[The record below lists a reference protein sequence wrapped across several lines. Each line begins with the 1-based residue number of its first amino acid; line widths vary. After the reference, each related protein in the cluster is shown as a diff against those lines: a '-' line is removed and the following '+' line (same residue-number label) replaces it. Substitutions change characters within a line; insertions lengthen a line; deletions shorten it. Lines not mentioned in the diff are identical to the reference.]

1 MKMVTKTINFYDIMY
16 YDVHDELFVE
26 RIAAD
31 GPATA
36 AAILKNKYPREAIRI
51 YDIHIA
57 EGDFRDVGKE

>member
-36 AAILKNKYPREAIRI
+36 AAILKNKHPGEAIRI

-57 EGDFRDVGKE
+57 EGDFKDVGKE